1 MKVSKKTDYAL
12 RAVFV
17 IAEFGPISARELSE
31 KIDVPKKFLDNIL
44 VEMIRVGWIKS
55 TPGRYGGYSLSKDK
69 NKITL
74 GEIIRYFEGMLA
86 MISCV
91 SIAKYEPCSQEN
103 SCYFRRVFLNIRN
116 LTAHILDNMTIASC
130 IEHKPIATQD
140 IYKNEFIGGLGI

>member
-1 MKVSKKTDYAL
+1 
-12 RAVFV
+12 
-17 IAEFGPISARELSE
+17 
-31 KIDVPKKFLDNIL
+31 
-44 VEMIRVGWIKS
+44 
-55 TPGRYGGYSLSKDK
+55 
-69 NKITL
+69 
-74 GEIIRYFEGMLA
+74 

-130 IEHKPIATQD
+130 IEHKPIATRD